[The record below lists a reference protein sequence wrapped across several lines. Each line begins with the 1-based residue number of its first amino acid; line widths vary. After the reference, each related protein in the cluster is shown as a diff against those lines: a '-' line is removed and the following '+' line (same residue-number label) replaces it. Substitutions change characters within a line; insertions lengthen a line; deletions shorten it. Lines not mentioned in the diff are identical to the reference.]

1 MARKERNSA
10 DYFPHIIGSGRKMF
24 VIERKFGNDG
34 YASWFK
40 ILETLAITEYHFI
53 DLSHE
58 DQLIYLAAKCNVE
71 EDLLI
76 KILDELS
83 KIDAINKFL
92 WSKKIVWSDYFIENI
107 ADAYL
112 RRNNKCIQF
121 EDLCIRLGINCIR
134 YVNGLEGNVYINP
147 HTKVEYIIVDNTIPK
162 ETKPK
167 PPKAGVSEAI
177 IYPSFDDFWNAYDKK
192 VDRAE
197 TEKKWSK
204 LNQTEKEKIMLHVA
218 RYVVS
223 TPNAQYRKNPTTY
236 LNQKTYLDEIVI
248 PQQNGNATTKPTAA
262 DRHRESVIKAVNE
275 INAGVD
281 IPRADDIFRLPP
293 PVKNSQ

>member
-53 DLSHE
+53 DLSQE
-58 DQLIYLAAKCNVE
+58 DQLIYLAAKCNVD

-147 HTKVEYIIVDNTIPK
+147 HTKVEYIILDKIIPK

-167 PPKAGVSEAI
+167 PPKAVDDIPLDEFSFIPLDWKPLVKEWAEFRKSIRKPIKSLERSFSQILKLSNNNIEVAKKI
-177 IYPSFDDFWNAYDKK
+177 IEQSIDNEWQGLFELKNINQNYGIKPTIAE
-192 VDRAE
+192 RARSSRE
-197 TEKKWSK
+197 
-204 LNQTEKEKIMLHVA
+204 QAA
-218 RYVVS
+218 RELAN
-223 TPNAQYRKNPTTY
+223 PIIIDPTTDFFS
-236 LNQKTYLDEIVI
+236 LPKARTDES
-248 PQQNGNATTKPTAA
+248 GKP
-262 DRHRESVIKAVNE
+262 
-275 INAGVD
+275 
-281 IPRADDIFRLPP
+281 
-293 PVKNSQ
+293 